1 MTKDQAGAGLG
12 DYGEVSD
19 VGNVDMFGL
28 DEYGEIPAGALS
40 PLWGAA
46 IGGGVSTAAAIA
58 TRALWKS
65 PVGQKWSEGIG
76 FAAGV
81 LAGGA
86 MYFFPKSKHAGIAAI
101 LTSFVTSG
109 LRQVET
115 LVMAP
120 KAAGLGMTTF
130 DQIPHVFS
138 TKTGLGLVDI
148 QPQGAWN
155 PPQGGLGAAP
165 FLVGAGGAN
174 LVGADQ
180 AQLVGPSGLSHG
192 QLANHYG
199 ASITG

>member
-12 DYGEVSD
+12 DYGDVSD

-46 IGGGVSTAAAIA
+46 IGGGVSTAASIA

-65 PVGQKWSEGIG
+65 PAGQKWSEGIG

-120 KAAGLGMTTF
+120 KAAGFGNVVI
-130 DQIPHVFS
+130 DKQY
-138 TKTGLGLVDI
+138 LVPGSGFGEVTI
-148 QPQGAWN
+148 QQQGAWN
-155 PPQGGLGAAP
+155 PQGGLGAQPGA